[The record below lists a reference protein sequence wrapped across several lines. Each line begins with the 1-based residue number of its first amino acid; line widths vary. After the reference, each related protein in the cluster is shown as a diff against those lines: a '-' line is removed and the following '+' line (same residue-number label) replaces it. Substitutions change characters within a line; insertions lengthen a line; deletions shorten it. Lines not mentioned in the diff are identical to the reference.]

1 MVNADVLPVK
11 ANTSQDPK
19 TRLSE
24 YEMVSQIRSEEF
36 LRTSAGPIPDSE
48 YSTLLLAGH
57 ETTSNA
63 TSFMLWELAKH
74 QDVQARLRR
83 EIGSVR
89 AANGSTPLTAEDL
102 DRMPYLQ
109 AVVKVLKL
117 PIGTSRSSPVTSQEH
132 FRFHPPVHNVIRR
145 SGEDDVLPLFEPIK
159 ARSGTLITHLP
170 LPKGTNIVLSFAAY
184 NRYVDRL
191 PMLSRAPRLTPYFS
205 NKKIWGNDADVFRP
219 ERWLEQKERV
229 GPNTGGYC
237 NLWVI
242 RYGHVF

>member
-1 MVNADVLPVK
+1 MI
-11 ANTSQDPK
+11 
-19 TRLSE
+19 
-24 YEMVSQIRSEEF
+24 SQIRSEEF
-36 LRTSAGPIPDSE
+36 LRTSAGHIPDPE
-48 YSTLLLAGH
+48 FSTLLLAGH

-89 AANGSTPLTAEDL
+89 AANGGAPLTAEDL

-109 AVVKVLKL
+109 AVVKVPKS
-117 PIGTSRSSPVTSQEH
+117 PIDVSRGSPLALQEH

-159 ARSGTLITHLP
+159 ARSGTLITHVP
-170 LPKGTNIVLSFAAY
+170 LPEGTNIVLSFAAY

-191 PMLSRAPRLTPYFS
+191 LVSSQTSRLNLHFR

-237 NLWVI
+237 NLWVTQDAQ
-242 RYGHVF
+242 VA